1 MNLDKMYKDYLA
13 FEQGI
18 GVKYSKISTELLL
31 R

>member
-1 MNLDKMYKDYLA
+1 MNLDKMCKDYLA

-18 GVKYSKISTELLL
+18 GGKYSKSNPELLL